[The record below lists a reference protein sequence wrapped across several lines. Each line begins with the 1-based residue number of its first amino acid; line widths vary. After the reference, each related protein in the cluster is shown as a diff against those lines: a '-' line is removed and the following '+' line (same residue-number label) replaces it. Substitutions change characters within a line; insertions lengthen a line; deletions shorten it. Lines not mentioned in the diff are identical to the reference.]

1 MFTTK
6 NLLMLI
12 GRHAAVALGAI
23 GVALLASYF
32 LAREI
37 TQISDAVIQN
47 RRLATSLEKRT
58 ELFSTIARDIEMIG
72 KNDTLIESAFIPSDS
87 IFEFISALESLALKN
102 GATQSSNF
110 ENPVSSAVPA
120 PFPLSTIGYSNTLSL
135 NVFALTGYLKDF
147 ERLPYFTKI
156 ENLSISSSDPIGW
169 RGASS
174 ASFRASLYTRSAQ

>member
-1 MFTTK
+1 MFTTR

-12 GRHAAVALGAI
+12 GRHAAVALAAI
-23 GVALLASYF
+23 GVAVLASYF
-32 LAREI
+32 LASEI
-37 TQISDAVIQN
+37 TRISSAVIQN
-47 RRLATSLEKRT
+47 RHLATQLEKRT
-58 ELFSTIARDIEMIG
+58 ELFSTIARDVQIVG
-72 KNDTLIESAFIPSDS
+72 KSDALIESAFISSDS

-110 ENPVSSAVPA
+110 ENPVSSPVSSPY
-120 PFPLSTIGYSNTLSL
+120 PLSTIGYTSTLAL
-135 NVFALTGYLKDF
+135 NVSGLTNYLKDF

-156 ENLSISSSDPIGW
+156 ENLTISSSDPLGW